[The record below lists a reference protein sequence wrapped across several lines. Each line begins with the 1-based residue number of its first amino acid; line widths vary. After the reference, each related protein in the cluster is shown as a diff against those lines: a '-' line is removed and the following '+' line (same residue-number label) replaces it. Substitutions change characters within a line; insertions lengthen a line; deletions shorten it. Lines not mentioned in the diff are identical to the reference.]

1 METNSTISIRLI
13 KNLSSRERQR
23 FRDFLMSPYHN
34 TDERL
39 VRLFEQINDAA
50 EHERL
55 EEVSK
60 EDLYHC
66 LFPGKPYHA
75 QKLKDQLS
83 RLSSLTQEFLALEQR
98 SLTPLDCD
106 FQVLDALKMRGATEL
121 FTTFHHRLEKKIENL
136 NSTSIETLKARYRLV
151 QLADE
156 LESTSKSRKYSQK
169 LQMRS
174 DLTDEI
180 FFIRKLQQYCEILN
194 RNNIYQQH
202 DEPSLL
208 PNLQRI
214 LEEHQALLEQPAIS
228 LWYSA
233 LQTLLQPDQ
242 IKVLERLLQEL
253 EQTGA
258 ALVADE
264 QQAIY
269 KYALNFCIRQ
279 INAGKSDYLRIS
291 FRIYRQMLEAGLL
304 HQDGFLSHTD
314 AKNMVTSGLRLQEFE
329 WVESFISRI
338 REEVAKPYSENVH
351 AFCLAY
357 LYAETGRKQD
367 AMRLLQE
374 VKFTDA
380 YYSLSARNLLLRIF
394 FELKD
399 FESLGYQITAFE
411 VFLRRNSTISP
422 RNRKLHLNFA
432 RHLKKL
438 SRFADGLPYFEA
450 HTIAKRKSKLME
462 QFSGQEEIPNRE
474 WLVQQ
479 LHSLA

>member
-1 METNSTISIRLI
+1 MAIE
-13 KNLSSRERQR
+13 E
-23 FRDFLMSPYHN
+23 D
-34 TDERL
+34 
-39 VRLFEQINDAA
+39 
-50 EHERL
+50 RL
-55 EEVSK
+55 EELSK
-60 EDLYHC
+60 EKIFRL
-66 LFPGKPYHA
+66 LFPQGSYHD

-83 RLSSLTQEFLALEQR
+83 RLNSLIQEFLALEHR
-98 SLTPLDCD
+98 SQTPLESD
-106 FQVLDALKMRGATEL
+106 FQLLQALQLRGAESL
-121 FTTFHHRLEKKIENL
+121 FQTYLHRMEKKIGKLESPSAEVL
-136 NSTSIETLKARYRLV
+136 EAQYQLI

-156 LESTSKSRKYSQK
+156 MESSGKSRKYSSR

-180 FFIRKLQQYCEILN
+180 YLIRKLQQYCEILN

-202 DEPSLL
+202 DEPLL
-208 PNLQRI
+208 LANLQMI
-214 LEEHQALLEQPAIS
+214 LEEHERFLSIPAVR
-228 LWYSA
+228 LWHHA
-233 LQTLLQPDQ
+233 LQTLLHPEQ
-242 IKVLERLLQEL
+242 ISVLESLLKEL
-253 EQTGA
+253 EQTGS
-258 ALVADE
+258 ALATAE

-279 INAGKSDYLRIS
+279 INAGKGDYLRIS

-304 HQDGFLSHTD
+304 HQDQFLSHTD
-314 AKNMVTSGLRLQEFE
+314 VKNIVTSGLRLREFE
-329 WVESFISRI
+329 WVEAFINRI
-338 REEVAKPYSENVH
+338 NEEVKKPYAENVH

-357 LYAETGRKQD
+357 LYAETDRKKE

-399 FESLGYQITAFE
+399 FESLSYQITAFE

-438 SRFADGLPYFEA
+438 SKFADGLPFLETK
-450 HTIAKRKSKLME
+450 TIPKRKAKLLE
-462 QFSGQEEIPNRE
+462 QFSSQEEIPNRN
-474 WLVQQ
+474 WLIEQ
-479 LHSLA
+479 LHSIA